1 MMSEIP
7 SFSLLTSL
15 KTLFNLTV
23 SARDIWSF
31 VGDIDDK
38 NLLSCVDVFLVL
50 MAIVGIDLDLF
61 D

>member
-23 SARDIWSF
+23 SARDVWPF